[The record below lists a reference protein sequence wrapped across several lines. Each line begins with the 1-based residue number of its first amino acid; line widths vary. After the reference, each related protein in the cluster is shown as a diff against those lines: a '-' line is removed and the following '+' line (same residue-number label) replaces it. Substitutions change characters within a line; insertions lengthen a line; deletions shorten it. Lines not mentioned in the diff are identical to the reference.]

1 MVDSRDKYTGCLL
14 GLACADAVGTTVEFS
29 PRGSFTLLTD
39 MVGGGPFGL
48 QAGEWTDDTSMAL
61 CLAHSLVACQGFNAD
76 DQMNRYC
83 DWMNHG
89 TLSSNGRCFD
99 IGNTVRLALQAFERS
114 GNPFSGSTNPNSAGN
129 GSIMRLGPVP
139 MFYSPDVT
147 AVIHFSGESSRTT
160 HGAAECVAAC
170 ELFGVMLHLALTGS
184 SKAEI
189 LRQTLYQPTLPKIQ
203 AIAQGSYFHKT
214 DAEIR
219 GSGYVVDSLEAA
231 LFCFYETESFETAVL
246 MAANLGDDADT
257 TAAVCGQLAGAYYG
271 QTGIPTSWL
280 DKLAMRKEIGGLALQ
295 LLAHSGRDLT

>member
-1 MVDSRDKYTGCLL
+1 
-14 GLACADAVGTTVEFS
+14 
-29 PRGSFTLLTD
+29 

-61 CLAHSLVACQGFNAD
+61 CLAHSLVSRRGFDAV

-83 DWMNHG
+83 YWMNHG
-89 TLSSNGRCFD
+89 YMSSNGRCFD
-99 IGNTVRLALQAFERS
+99 IGNTVRHALRAFERS
-114 GNPFSGSTNPNSAGN
+114 GNPFSGSTGPNSAGN

-139 MFYSPDVT
+139 MFYSPNVKD
-147 AVIHFSGESSRTT
+147 VIHFCGESSRTT

-189 LRQTLYQPTLPKIQ
+189 LRQTLYQSTLPKIQ
-203 AIAQGSYFHKT
+203 AIAQGSYFNKT

-231 LFCFYETESFETAVL
+231 LFCFYKTESFETAVL

-271 QTGIPTSWL
+271 QTGIPTPWL
-280 DKLAMRKEIGGLALQ
+280 DKLAMRKEIEGLALQ
-295 LLAHSGRDLT
+295 LLAHSGHDHT